1 MTNSHPAMAP
11 PAVSSTEAHAAPTVT
26 PVKVYSK
33 DSEQLVKKS
42 WEILKKDAQRNGINF
57 FRK

>member
-1 MTNSHPAMAP
+1 VRNRHPAMAP
-11 PAVSSTEAHAAPTVT
+11 PAVTTQAQATPAITPT
-26 PVKVYSK
+26 KVYSK

>member
-1 MTNSHPAMAP
+1 MRFTAMAP
-11 PAVSSTEAHAAPTVT
+11 PAVKTQPQAATAIAPT
-26 PVKVYSK
+26 KVYSK
-33 DSEQLVKKS
+33 DSEELVKKS

>member
-1 MTNSHPAMAP
+1 MAP
-11 PAVSSTEAHAAPTVT
+11 PAVTTQAQATPAITPT
-26 PVKVYSK
+26 KVYSK